1 MINISRLVGYNKQ
14 DVKNILLLL
23 HEFITTYRDNKVKL
37 NYQSRPV
44 ILFFST
50 LIATAGFGLYFTLR
64 NIITKYNEYALNK
77 KLRRPSLIRQSSN
90 ILKNGAREIYIP
102 KGKTKSQE

>member
-1 MINISRLVGYNKQ
+1 M
-14 DVKNILLLL
+14 LLL

-50 LIATAGFGLYFTLR
+50 LIATAGFGLYFTFR

-90 ILKNGAREIYIP
+90 IFEKWGKRDIHTKGEKQSHKNNY
-102 KGKTKSQE
+102 S